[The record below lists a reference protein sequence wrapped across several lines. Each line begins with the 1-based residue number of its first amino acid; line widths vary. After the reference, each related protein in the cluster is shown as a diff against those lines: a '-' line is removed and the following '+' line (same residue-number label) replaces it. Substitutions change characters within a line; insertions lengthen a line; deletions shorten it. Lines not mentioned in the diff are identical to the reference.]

1 MSIFRC
7 RQGCKTYVVN
17 TYRPYSQRTYSALC
31 IRPCNSGDSI
41 TEESEMLRD
50 ITDSAVEAIILVVD
64 GDDNVV
70 EERMGVRMEF

>member
-1 MSIFRC
+1 
-7 RQGCKTYVVN
+7 
-17 TYRPYSQRTYSALC
+17 
-31 IRPCNSGDSI
+31 
-41 TEESEMLRD
+41 MLRD